1 MKTVTVRLVTSIGI
15 VFLAYFLVV
24 PLVSAA
30 EMTPSSMTFD
40 ESSYT
45 ADMEKAHN
53 KLHKLYAEVFDKSLS
68 VAKRE
73 KAKREF
79 FKVSQEMNKK
89 LHNRVMSINI
99 KAGGALSHTDILLA
113 THLLLMTTD
122 MLSTLQQER
131 WERDP
136 GMRSSN

>member
-1 MKTVTVRLVTSIGI
+1 MKFKAIRLVTLTGLA
-15 VFLAYFLVV
+15 FLANLFLV
-24 PLVSAA
+24 PIASSA
-30 EMTPSSMTFD
+30 EMTPSSMAFD
-40 ESSYT
+40 ESTYT
-45 ADMEKAHN
+45 AEMEKAHD
-53 KLHKLYAEVFDKSLS
+53 KLHQLYYKVFNKSLS
-68 VAKRE
+68 AGERE

-89 LHNRVMSINI
+89 MHNRVMAINI

-122 MLSTLQQER
+122 MLTTLQEEA

-136 GMRSSN
+136 GLRSSN